1 MRTSITSLLL
11 SLAVA
16 SSAQEEVPGLNQPKD
31 TECELISP
39 VVDGLLAV
47 PSATE
52 FCSSLLSIPTVT
64 VTSLAVSTLTLTSIV
79 ETLETTTL
87 LATFTNTD
95 ETSVTGTTTLT
106 ADAVTVTDTTTTTVD
121 SCRPKVG
128 TVIVTVT
135 AEPPVKRDYAHT
147 LSSSS
152 TSCTASK
159 KSTST
164 HGGIPIIRSVERGSS
179 FVLRISNNFFLR
191 ILDNFSDALVR
202 LLESS
207 GVSVPNIFERR
218 GSVFHSSFE
227 RRGVIFHSKF
237 KHCRR
242 SIFNDF
248 KCCGNVVHLVFG
260 HYRAIYNRTVK
271 CYGVIFNTRTYPD
284 PNTLPIRSL
293 RSPTIRV
300 RTSIRSLLLP
310 LSRNPHRHR
319 SGQQHRYGGQRVHN
333 HYHH

>member
-39 VVDGLLAV
+39 VIDGLLAV

-135 AEPPVKRDYAHT
+135 AEPPIKREYAHT
-147 LSSSS
+147 L
-152 TSCTASK
+152 
-159 KSTST
+159 
-164 HGGIPIIRSVERGSS
+164 
-179 FVLRISNNFFLR
+179 N
-191 ILDNFSDALVR
+191 ALVR
-202 LLESS
+202 LFESS
-207 GVSVPNIFERR
+207 GVSVPNIFEHR

>member
-11 SLAVA
+11 PLAVA
-16 SSAQEEVPGLNQPKD
+16 SSAQEEIPGLNQPKD
-31 TECELISP
+31 TECELIAP

-64 VTSLAVSTLTLTSIV
+64 VTSLAVETLTLTSIV

-87 LATFTNTD
+87 LSTFTNTD

-106 ADAVTVTDTTTTTVD
+106 ADAVIVTDTTTTTVD
-121 SCRPKVG
+121 GCAPKVG

-135 AEPPVKRDYAHT
+135 ADPILKRDYAHT
-147 LSSSS
+147 L
-152 TSCTASK
+152 
-159 KSTST
+159 
-164 HGGIPIIRSVERGSS
+164 
-179 FVLRISNNFFLR
+179 N
-191 ILDNFSDALVR
+191 ALVR
-202 LLESS
+202 LFESS
-207 GVSVPNIFERR
+207 GVGVPNIFER
-218 GSVFHSSFE
+218 H
-227 RRGVIFHSKF
+227 GVIFHRK
-237 KHCRR
+237 
-242 SIFNDF
+242 F
-248 KCCGNVVHLVFG
+248 KCCGNVVHLVFS
-260 HYRAIYNRTVK
+260 HYRAIYDRIVK
-271 CYGVIFNTRTYPD
+271 CYGVIFNTRIYPDPYPD

-319 SGQQHRYGGQRVHN
+319 SGQQHCYGGQRVHN
-333 HYHH
+333 HYLH